1 MNNWNSYQTIKM
13 KDENLSEKMDETEN
27 AVDEKAEGKS
37 EEKNEEMA
45 EETSQ
50 KNDENDATGEHE
62 EGFDPSGM
70 FMPTDV
76 YMISQMMISLM
87 ANSAWQ
93 HLGLIPDPR
102 TKKIEKNMKQAGIA
116 IDTISFLFDKIEN
129 ELEKEPAKEIRN
141 LLSNLRVNF
150 VQKSGDKE

>member
-1 MNNWNSYQTIKM
+1 M
-13 KDENLSEKMDETEN
+13 KEENLSEKMSETEN
-27 AVDEKAEGKS
+27 AVDEKAEEKT
-37 EEKNEEMA
+37 EEKNGKIPEQKIEGNT

-50 KNDENDATGEHE
+50 QNDENDAGGEHE

-102 TKKIEKNMKQAGIA
+102 TKKIEKNMNQARIA